1 MIINILI
8 SAALQEIGWISGT
21 SIEEILESD
30 PGLESLTETV
40 NELAPHVG
48 VTPNIQ
54 ARDILKTYWSDDE
67 DTIQAFNESME

>member
-40 NELAPHVG
+40 NKLAPYVG

-67 DTIQAFNESME
+67 DTIQAFNESLE